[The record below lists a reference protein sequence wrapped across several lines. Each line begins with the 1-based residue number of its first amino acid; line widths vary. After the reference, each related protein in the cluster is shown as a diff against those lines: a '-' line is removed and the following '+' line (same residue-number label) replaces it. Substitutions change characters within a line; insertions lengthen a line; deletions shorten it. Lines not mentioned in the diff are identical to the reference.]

1 MTQTSVR
8 ELIKGIRDEMR
19 ETPDLLPDRAAE
31 MLKDLASLYGNC
43 LDELRHRLMTYNRV
57 KRIAF
62 ETELKANR
70 AKILAETDESYEAWL
85 EAKDTK
91 DLCLELIRSLKYYLR
106 NREEELRYSGLQ

>member
-1 MTQTSVR
+1 
-8 ELIKGIRDEMR
+8 
-19 ETPDLLPDRAAE
+19 
-31 MLKDLASLYGNC
+31 
-43 LDELRHRLMTYNRV
+43 MTYNRV

-70 AKILAETDESYEAWL
+70 ARILAETDESYEAWL